1 MMPGKLYIFWF
12 VVLLLE
18 FCGVLAEPGSWAA
31 TGRTLGQGSAL
42 LFEAGR

>member
-1 MMPGKLYIFWF
+1 MMPGKLYIFSF

-18 FCGVLAEPGSWAA
+18 FCGALAGPGLWAA
-31 TGRTLGQGSAL
+31 GRTLGLGSAL